1 MDEKR
6 KLIRTEIKNYLLKF
20 QDSIHCLVDKHI
32 VIINGEINL
41 KCGVK
46 VFPAE
51 ITAEIIFL
59 GSEGFFEKAKNED
72 FKYYVK
78 GDISKI
84 V

>member
-1 MDEKR
+1 M
-6 KLIRTEIKNYLLKF
+6 
-20 QDSIHCLVDKHI
+20 DKHI

-41 KCGVK
+41 KSDVK
-46 VFPAE
+46 VSPAE
-51 ITAEIIFL
+51 IVAEIICL
-59 GSEGFFEKAKNED
+59 DSEGFFEKEKNED